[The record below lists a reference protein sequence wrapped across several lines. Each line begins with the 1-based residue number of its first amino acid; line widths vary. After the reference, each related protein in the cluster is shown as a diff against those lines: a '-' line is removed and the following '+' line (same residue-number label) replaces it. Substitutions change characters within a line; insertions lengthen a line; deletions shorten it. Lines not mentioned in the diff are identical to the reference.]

1 MLTSSFWRELS
12 ASSTSRRADRTSGYR
27 CSSVAVVNMSRGPLP
42 LLPFFSPDGNEED
55 GADEERGEEE
65 EDDEEEEETSPT
77 LAAAAR
83 RAARPARLPL

>member
-1 MLTSSFWRELS
+1 MSSFWRELS

-55 GADEERGEEE
+55 DADEELGEVE
-65 EDDEEEEETSPT
+65 EDDEEEEEASPT